1 MKNVNRSKRMLDLQQ
16 SKKFATFSKKK
27 VTRKRKKNIDKFK
40 KTYEGVLNLG
50 NEMPK
55 ALFIIG
61 LKRGKT
67 ALKEAKD
74 LNIPI
79 IAICNT
85 DGDPD
90 LINYLIP
97 GNDHTEKSVSF
108 LVNKVTEIIRE
119 SKLRRSNRL
128 SIEESD
134 NAEETTK

>member
-1 MKNVNRSKRMLDLQQ
+1 MKNINRLKRTFDLQQ
-16 SKKFATFSKKK
+16 SKKFAVFSKKK
-27 VTRKRKKNIDKFK
+27 ITRQRKKNIDKFK

-50 NEMPK
+50 SEMPK
-55 ALFIIG
+55 ALFIVG

-67 ALKEAKD
+67 AIKEAKD

-90 LINYLIP
+90 LIDYLIP

-108 LVNKVTEIIRE
+108 LVNKVAEIIRE

-128 SIEESD
+128 SVEESD
-134 NAEETTK
+134 NAEETKK